1 MVKQK
6 IKLIRDLCDSAKPI
20 VAHKTDQ
27 RIIDDVKGVREIAPN
42 SNNDFIDTVKL
53 ASSSIESED
62 IDTEKVKIITHFLEA
77 FPWDYG
83 DGFNAIVTA
92 SIQSEEHQWSGD
104 LFVQLYDG
112 EFSSDCQ
119 VSALDLYH
127 QNCLMSD

>member
-20 VAHKTDQ
+20 VAHETDQ
-27 RIIDDVKGVREIAPN
+27 RIIDDVKGVREIASN

-53 ASSSIESED
+53 ASSSIERED
-62 IDTEKVKIITHFLEA
+62 IDTEKVKIITHFQEA

-92 SIQSEEHQWSGD
+92 SIQ
-104 LFVQLYDG
+104 
-112 EFSSDCQ
+112 
-119 VSALDLYH
+119 
-127 QNCLMSD
+127 